1 MSLMML
7 EIKNLVVK
15 DVLEIKNLKQTYI
28 MISIEGQSGSGKS
41 TLLRLLNNLDDPT
54 SGSIQFGDELITS
67 IPPQTLRQK
76 IVMVPQDPVMFDGTI
91 RDNLLI
97 GLKFSG
103 SENVADDKLEETL
116 ELLWVDKDVDT
127 KASELSGVEKQRV
140 ALGRVLLMEKAEVYL
155 HDEASS
161 DLYDQTC
168 ANVMKKF
175 IETAK
180 KHNKQMIMVTHDKRV
195 SEKFA
200 DTVINM
206 DQYSKQI
213 KKEEE
218 EL

>member
-1 MSLMML
+1 ML
-7 EIKNLVVK
+7 EIKNLVVE
-15 DVLEIKNLKQTYI
+15 DVLEIKNLKLTSS

-67 IPPQTLRQK
+67 IPPQILRQK

-103 SENVADDKLEETL
+103 SENVADDKLKETL
-116 ELLWVDKDVDT
+116 ELLWVDKDLDT
-127 KASELSGVEKQRV
+127 KASELSGGEKQRV

-155 HDEASS
+155 LDEPSS
-161 DLYDQTC
+161 DLDDQTS
-168 ANVMKKF
+168 AHVMKKF